1 VSHIPDKTALVC
13 GYPIL
18 EIRRLLKAASGRG
31 ILVWELASIMQI
43 TDSQAR
49 FLARRLEIEG
59 YLKKGEFY
67 ARDYLIYENTP
78 KGFRLSVASAMPQI
92 KRETADR
99 MVMALLG
106 RMKMLPRMNY
116 SFTVGEAW
124 VYGSYTTDA
133 ERISDIDVAFRLRP
147 KFAERTRQIKY
158 EHERVA
164 VEMQRH
170 HFRTIV
176 EKISFPVWEV
186 FKFLR
191 QRNPYLHFQKFEGT
205 EEIGDFMKVR
215 RIFPRPF

>member
-1 VSHIPDKTALVC
+1 
-13 GYPIL
+13 
-18 EIRRLLKAASGRG
+18 
-31 ILVWELASIMQI
+31 MQI

-133 ERISDIDVAFRLRP
+133 ERIIDIDVAFRL
-147 KFAERTRQIKY
+147 Q
-158 EHERVA
+158 HERVA